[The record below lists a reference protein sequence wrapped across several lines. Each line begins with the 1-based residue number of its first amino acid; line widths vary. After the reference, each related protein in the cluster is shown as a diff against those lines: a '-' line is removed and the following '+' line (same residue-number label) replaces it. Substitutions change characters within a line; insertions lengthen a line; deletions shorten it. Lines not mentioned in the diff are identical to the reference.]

1 MGDLSRR
8 QVVVMEIFLGLKHC
22 TCVEADF
29 LKLVQ
34 WRILLQ
40 RVLPVCGGAMS
51 HFNTC
56 CLTVNEESFF
66 ETGYVFQLKFLL
78 ILLLFYTSLPL
89 YHSVICFQSCRMFHD
104 ELCVYI

>member
-1 MGDLSRR
+1 MGDLSGR

-56 CLTVNEESFF
+56 CLTVN
-66 ETGYVFQLKFLL
+66 
-78 ILLLFYTSLPL
+78 
-89 YHSVICFQSCRMFHD
+89 
-104 ELCVYI
+104 